1 MKQAK
6 ILYIVRHAKSLW
18 DDDDIDDI
26 DRPIKAKGIRKAYE
40 TAGELKKNRQIPEI
54 IISSPA
60 IRALHTALIFARVL
74 EIPTGKIEINDMLYS
89 ASANLIINLVRN
101 LNDKHHSAM
110 IFGHNPEFT
119 EIANYFI
126 KPPVDNIPTS
136 GVVEL
141 RFIAAEWKTIDRGN
155 LEGQFFFFPNKDD

>member
-1 MKQAK
+1 MKKSK
-6 ILYIVRHAKSLW
+6 ILYVVRHAKSLW
-18 DDDDIDDI
+18 DDDDIADI
-26 DRPIKAKGIRKAYE
+26 DRPIKSKGIRKACE

-74 EIPTGKIEINDMLYS
+74 EIPPGKIEINDALYH
-89 ASANLIINLVRN
+89 ASANQIINLVRN
-101 LNDKHHSAM
+101 LGDEHNSVM

-119 EIANYFI
+119 EIANYFVE
-126 KPPVDNIPTS
+126 PPVDNIPTS

-141 RFIAAEWKTIDRGN
+141 IFSTAAWKTIDRGN
-155 LEGQFFFFPNKDD
+155 LEGQFFFFLARDE